1 MGERVWTSRRTRI
14 AGWTTPLAVSAL
26 ALSAAAALSSASAQ
40 QVDLVDELRSG
51 DSTRCMEAGNVAD
64 EYQAQ
69 AAQLAPAIFELI
81 ESGHDCAGS
90 ALSALVNLGDG
101 VVESLDAERVVP
113 VLTRLIEEGIEPSFG
128 DLVHRG
134 SSALFVIGRFGAE
147 AASALPAIE
156 RWIRERPDEH
166 DKRYGLMAIA
176 DLGDAGTAA
185 APLLIELLGPDPDD
199 DSYSRNE
206 IRLEATRT
214 LARLPAVTALAAD
227 ELVAALS
234 SEDWTMRSLAAD
246 ALAVGG
252 PAVVPALLTELDS
265 GVDERREEAIRILGK
280 LGEDAHEA
288 APVLAQLLVDDNWTV
303 QYEAGALLETFEP
316 DERVIELLAAM
327 MHESKNEDAVARAA
341 EILGSYG
348 PAAASAVPAL
358 RHAIT
363 RGSWSV
369 TQAAEDAI
377 ERIEGGG

>member
-1 MGERVWTSRRTRI
+1 MGERVWTSRRART
-14 AGWTTPLAVSAL
+14 AGRTTSWAVSAL
-26 ALSAAAALSSASAQ
+26 ALSAAAALSPASAQ
-40 QVDLVDELRSG
+40 QVDLVAELRSG

-64 EYQAQ
+64 EYKEQ

-81 ESGHDCAGS
+81 ESGHGCAGS

-101 VVESLDAERVVP
+101 IAASLDAERAVP

-128 DLVHRG
+128 DPVHRG
-134 SSALFVIGRFGAE
+134 SSALFVIGRFGEE
-147 AASALPAIE
+147 AAPALPTIE

-176 DLGDAGTAA
+176 DLGDAATPA

-206 IRLEATRT
+206 MRLEAART
-214 LARLPAVTALAAD
+214 LARLPALSALAAD

-234 SEDWTMRSLAAD
+234 SEDWTLRSLAAD
-246 ALAVGG
+246 ALAAGG
-252 PAVVPALLTELDS
+252 PEVVPALLTELDS
-265 GVDERREEAIRILGK
+265 GVDERREEAVRILGT
-280 LGEDAHEA
+280 LGEDARDA
-288 APVLAQLLVDDNWTV
+288 APILAKLLVDDNWTV
-303 QYEAGALLETFEP
+303 QYEAGNLLETLGP

-327 MHESKNEDAVARAA
+327 LRESKNEDAVTRAA

-363 RGSWSV
+363 RESWSV

-377 ERIEGGG
+377 EKIEGGG